1 MSNKRSQHRRI
12 RRVRGTA
19 SDEVGDFVAV
29 EEPLEIRVLGKPIS
43 VVMRTPGDDADL
55 AVGFVV
61 TEGIAAFD
69 DISAAA
75 ACVDA
80 KGIAVENVMNVALIE
95 GAAIRPEIYQRNFY
109 VTSSCGVC
117 GKATLDAVNIA
128 SPPVESNIKITRK
141 LLSTISEI
149 CIEKQT
155 AFAATGG
162 LHAACLFDT
171 SGNLLLIREDVGRH
185 NAVDKI
191 VGSLVRAGNFPLENC
206 ILWISG
212 RAAFEIIQKAR
223 IARIPIVVSVGAP
236 TSLAIDCA
244 REGNMTLI
252 GFLRNDGF
260 NIYCGNGRVEG
271 A

>member
-1 MSNKRSQHRRI
+1 MSNERSRFSRI
-12 RRVRGTA
+12 RRVRGA
-19 SDEVGDFVAV
+19 SADQLDDRVAV
-29 EEPLEIRVLGKPIS
+29 EEPLEIRILGKPVS

-61 TEGIAAFD
+61 TEGLCTFD

-80 KGIAVENVMNVALIE
+80 KGAAVENVMNVSLIE
-95 GAAIRPEIYQRNFY
+95 GAAARPEIVQRNFY

-128 SPPVESNIKITRK
+128 SPPVDANIKITRK
-141 LLSTISEI
+141 LLSTISEK

-162 LHAACLFDT
+162 IHAACLFDT
-171 SGNLLLIREDVGRH
+171 SGNLLIIREDVGRH

-191 VGSLVRAGNFPLENC
+191 VGSLVRARKFPPENC
-206 ILWISG
+206 ILWVSG

-223 IARIPIVVSVGAP
+223 IARIAIVVSVGAP

-244 REGNMTLI
+244 RDGNMTLV

-260 NIYCGNGRVEG
+260 NIYSGGERVEG
-271 A
+271 